1 MDNKH
6 LNVKNFN
13 IVKQFRKLCIQ
24 ILDNIGV
31 DMKSEIHDHEVSS
44 LNVSNPEAGS
54 RNESKEFMLLEE
66 NLLDSDETSDTESF
80 KCELPHSGR
89 SGIGS
94 KGKNLPGAPVI
105 EVINVKK
112 SYTLGDMEVPI
123 LRDINLTVY
132 EGEFLAIM
140 GPSGSGKSTLMN
152 LIGFL
157 DRPTEGKIMIK
168 GLDVNELSDKEVA
181 RLRGLEIGFV
191 FQTFN
196 LIPRLTAL
204 ENVELPTYANS
215 REGVDARKRA
225 KELLSMVGLADR
237 MHHKPGELSGGQSQ
251 RVAIARALINDP
263 AILLA
268 DEPTGNLDSKTG
280 CEILGMFTRL
290 NEDGRT
296 IVMITHDPEIAKYAD
311 RVVLVKDGIV
321 QSNVE

>member
-1 MDNKH
+1 MVTETPFEENFVPKDSI
-6 LNVKNFN
+6 LETETKNSIIEGRLPLKESYLISNETVNEEPF
-13 IVKQFRKLCIQ
+13 
-24 ILDNIGV
+24 
-31 DMKSEIHDHEVSS
+31 KSEHC
-44 LNVSNPEAGS
+44 SN
-54 RNESKEFMLLEE
+54 MHLCYLEQ
-66 NLLDSDETSDTESF
+66 NHKT
-80 KCELPHSGR
+80 
-89 SGIGS
+89 
-94 KGKNLPGAPVI
+94 GAPVI

-112 SYTLGDMEVPI
+112 SYTLGEIEVPI
-123 LRDINLTVY
+123 LHNINLEVR

-157 DRPTEGKIMIK
+157 DRPTEGKIIIK
-168 GLDVNELSDKEVA
+168 GSDINTLSDMEVA

-191 FQTFN
+191 FQVFN

-215 REGVDARKRA
+215 RNGVDVRKRA
-225 KELLSMVGLADR
+225 KDLLRMVGLEDR

-280 CEILGMFTRL
+280 SEILNMFTRL
-290 NEDGRT
+290 NKDGRT
-296 IVMITHDPEIAKYAD
+296 IVMITHDPEIARYAD
-311 RVVLVKDGIV
+311 RIVLVKDGII
-321 QSNVE
+321 QNNPNT

>member
-1 MDNKH
+1 MDSKMA
-6 LNVKNFN
+6 FD
-13 IVKQFRKLCIQ
+13 KLSAPRDSALEIEAENP
-24 ILDNIGV
+24 ISKEGV
-31 DMKSEIHDHEVSS
+31 VHKESFLI
-44 LNVSNPEAGS
+44 P
-54 RNESKEFMLLEE
+54 NESSKEEP
-66 NLLDSDETSDTESF
+66 F
-80 KCELPHSGR
+80 KCDLHR
-89 SGIGS
+89 S
-94 KGKNLPGAPVI
+94 KNIQNENEHNYKNRVPVI

-112 SYTLGDMEVPI
+112 SYILGDMEVPI
-123 LRDINLTVY
+123 LQNINLKVF

-157 DRPTEGKIMIK
+157 DRPTEGTIMVR
-168 GLDVNELSDKEVA
+168 GLDINKLSDKEVA

-204 ENVELPTYANS
+204 ENIELPTYANV
-215 REGVDARKRA
+215 RDGVDVRKRA
-225 KELLSMVGLADR
+225 KELLKQVGLEDR

-280 CEILGMFTRL
+280 CEILSMFTKL
-290 NEDGRT
+290 NEEGRT

-311 RVVLVKDGIV
+311 RVVLVKDGSI
-321 QSNVE
+321 QNNP

>member
-1 MDNKH
+1 MKS
-6 LNVKNFN
+6 K
-13 IVKQFRKLCIQ
+13 
-24 ILDNIGV
+24 ILDY
-31 DMKSEIHDHEVSS
+31 EVSS
-44 LNVSNPEAGS
+44 PGVSKPEVGTI
-54 RNESKEFMLLEE
+54 NENKENMPPEE
-66 NLLDSDETSDTESF
+66 IPVSSDETSYTDSF
-80 KCELPHSGR
+80 KCELTHSDL
-89 SGIGS
+89 SGDR
-94 KGKNLPGAPVI
+94 KLENLPGSSVI

-112 SYTLGDMEVPI
+112 SYVLGDMEVPI
-123 LRDINLTVY
+123 LRDINLTVH

-157 DRPTEGKIMIK
+157 DRPTEGQIIIK
-168 GLDVNELSDKEVA
+168 GLDINELSDKEIA

-215 REGVDARKRA
+215 REGVDTRKRA
-225 KELLSMVGLADR
+225 KELLNMVGLADR

-263 AILLA
+263 AIILA
-268 DEPTGNLDSKTG
+268 DEPTGNLDSRTG

-290 NEDGRT
+290 NKDGRT

-311 RVVLVKDGIV
+311 RVVLVKDGII
-321 QSNVE
+321 QQ

>member
-1 MDNKH
+1 METKTSINDVSAPGNS
-6 LNVKNFN
+6 
-13 IVKQFRKLCIQ
+13 
-24 ILDNIGV
+24 ILETGTEN
-31 DMKSEIHDHEVSS
+31 
-44 LNVSNPEAGS
+44 S
-54 RNESKEFMLLEE
+54 RLEGQLPSEE
-66 NLLDSDETSDTESF
+66 NMVTSNEEPFKCDLRRLKKPQSDEILLTA
-80 KCELPHSGR
+80 
-89 SGIGS
+89 
-94 KGKNLPGAPVI
+94 APII
-105 EVINVKK
+105 EVIDVKK
-112 SYTLGDMEVPI
+112 SYILGDVEVPI
-123 LRDINLTVY
+123 LHNINLKVQ

-157 DRPTEGKIMIK
+157 DRPTKGKIIIK
-168 GLDVNELSDKEVA
+168 GLDINKLSDKEVA
-181 RLRGLEIGFV
+181 RLRGLEIGFI

-215 REGVDARKRA
+215 RSGVNTHERA
-225 KELLSMVGLADR
+225 KELLRLVGLEDR

-280 CEILGMFTRL
+280 CEILNIFRKL

-296 IVMITHDPEIAKYAD
+296 IVMITHDSEIAGYAD
-311 RVVLVKDGIV
+311 RIVFVKDGMI
-321 QSNVE
+321 QNNAE

>member
-1 MDNKH
+1 MKTE
-6 LNVKNFN
+6 
-13 IVKQFRKLCIQ
+13 
-24 ILDNIGV
+24 ILDHEGSSPV
-31 DMKSEIHDHEVSS
+31 D
-44 LNVSNPEAGS
+44 SNPKAGRS
-54 RNESKEFMLLEE
+54 SGNEEKMPPEESLLV
-66 NLLDSDETSDTESF
+66 SDETPERRNSDKEHI
-80 KCELPHSGR
+80 KCELPR
-89 SGIGS
+89 SSRSDRGIGGES
-94 KGKNLPGAPVI
+94 PNKGAPVI

-123 LRDINLTVY
+123 LREINLTVR

-157 DRPTEGKIMIK
+157 DRPTEGKIIIK
-168 GLDVNELSDKEVA
+168 GLDINTLSEKEVA

-204 ENVELPTYANS
+204 ENVELPTYANT
-215 REGVDARKRA
+215 REGVDTRKRA
-225 KELLSMVGLADR
+225 KDLLKMVGLEDR

-280 CEILGMFTRL
+280 CEILSMFTRL

-311 RVVLVKDGIV
+311 RIVLVKDGTV
-321 QSNVE
+321 QNNSE